1 MQQHLALPEV
11 KMLTRVLSIVVVD
24 ETMDVITEDV
34 HAIIVPLFVEK
45 IVLSLTHKQLETSLI
60 FMSLLKELGSPL
72 IRHNFRNGNKVA
84 HV

>member
-45 IVLSLTHKQLETSLI
+45 IVLPLTHKQLETSLI
-60 FMSLLKELGSPL
+60 FMSLLKELGNPL

>member
-24 ETMDVITEDV
+24 ETMDVITEDA

-45 IVLSLTHKQLETSLI
+45 IVLPLTHKQLETSLI
-60 FMSLLKELGSPL
+60 FMSLLKELRSPL
-72 IRHNFRNGNKVA
+72 IRHTSIMETR
-84 HV
+84 